1 MPPKGGS
8 PNGSKKNISP
18 SSSPS
23 SSRRG
28 GRGGLRRGATS
39 RGGRKGLSRGSG
51 KDSGKYKYEKKR
63 SAEDLLKGKKFD
75 KKTGSSSK
83 TASSSS
89 SSSSGGS
96 KKGKANKQNKGCIK
110 LKRMLPCFKPEVT
123 YDLDQEAQNSCNLL
137 GFTHE
142 DIVKIKVRFDDI
154 DIDQTGEIDYN
165 EFLDDVGETR
175 SPFVD
180 AVFRLVDVN
189 GNGLLDFS
197 EYVRVFCLYCTYSKE
212 EILKF
217 TFDTFDADGSGAI
230 DEEEF
235 MLLARTVSNTPMF
248 PANFG
253 KALEEFDTD
262 GDGLIDMDE
271 FRILDRR
278 YPMVLFPAFRLQDNL
293 QKGSLSSKRWKTIL
307 QRRELRRIYNEYR
320 KTHDGQ
326 LPPLKC
332 KQKFKSKF
340 LPCIF
345 ENPYAW
351 YLKALDDTD
360 IATSPSPKTPPPK
373 KKVKKKKSKK
383 KKG

>member
-1 MPPKGGS
+1 MPSRDGS
-8 PNGSKKNISP
+8 PKSSGISRG
-18 SSSPS
+18 S

-28 GRGGLRRGATS
+28 GRGGLRKQASGRRLGA
-39 RGGRKGLSRGSG
+39 GG
-51 KDSGKYKYEKKR
+51 DSSKYKYEKKR
-63 SAEDLLKGKKFD
+63 SAEDLLKAKKNSSIAKNAPPSAAGGKK
-75 KKTGSSSK
+75 KVAKI
-83 TASSSS
+83 
-89 SSSSGGS
+89 SGI
-96 KKGKANKQNKGCIK
+96 AK
-110 LKRMLPCFKPEVT
+110 LKRNLPCYAKEVT
-123 YDLDQEAQNSCNLL
+123 YDLDQEAQNACNLL
-137 GFTHE
+137 GFRHE
-142 DIVKIKVRFDDI
+142 DIVKIKLRFDDI

-165 EFLDDVGETR
+165 EFLDDIDETR

-197 EYVRVFCLYCTYSKE
+197 EYVRIFCIYCTYSKE

-217 TFDTFDADGSGAI
+217 TFECFDADGSGAI

-235 MLLARTVSNTPMF
+235 MLLAKTVSNTPMF

-293 QKGSLSSKRWKTIL
+293 QKGSLSSSRWKTIL

-320 KTHDGQ
+320 KGHDGQ
-326 LPPLKC
+326 LPPLSL
-332 KQKFKSKF
+332 KQRILSKF
-340 LPCIF
+340 CCCIF
-345 ENPYAW
+345 TNPYEW
-351 YLKALDDTD
+351 YLKSLDDSD
-360 IATSPSPKTPPPK
+360 YAPRRRQNQHAK
-373 KKVKKKKSKK
+373 KKTSKK
-383 KKG
+383 KKDKKKKG

>member
-8 PNGSKKNISP
+8 PNSSKKNLSP
-18 SSSPS
+18 GSA
-23 SSRRG
+23 RRG
-28 GRGGLRRGATS
+28 GRGGLRRQASG
-39 RGGRKGLSRGSG
+39 RGLGGRKGLHSSG
-51 KDSGKYKYEKKR
+51 KKDSSKYKYEKKR
-63 SAEDLLKGKKFD
+63 SAEDLLKGKKS
-75 KKTGSSSK
+75 TGINEKNALSNSSN
-83 TASSSS
+83 
-89 SSSSGGS
+89 
-96 KKGKANKQNKGCIK
+96 KKGKKSTSFVK
-110 LKRMLPCFKPEVT
+110 LKRMLPCFSPDVT
-123 YDLDQEAQNSCNLL
+123 YELDQEAQNSCDLL
-137 GFTHE
+137 GFRPE
-142 DIVKIKVRFDDI
+142 DIIKIKIRFDDI

-217 TFDTFDADGSGAI
+217 TFECFDADGSGAI

-235 MLLARTVSNTPMF
+235 MLLAKTVSNTPMF

-293 QKGSLSSKRWKTIL
+293 QRGSLSAKRWKQIL
-307 QRRELRRIYNEYR
+307 QHRELRRIYNEYR

-326 LPPLKC
+326 LPPLRC
-332 KQKFKSKF
+332 KQKFQTQF
-340 LPCIF
+340 LFCIYK
-345 ENPYAW
+345 NPYEW
-351 YLKALDDTD
+351 YLKSLDDGD
-360 IATSPSPKTPPPK
+360 IGPGSPSLKTPPPK
-373 KKVKKKKSKK
+373 KKIKKKKKDKK
-383 KKG
+383 RKS